1 MSTPQPTLA
10 EFLLF
15 IRNVMGISTTV
26 LPDSSP
32 VIPFALSVAMGIVN
46 QQLWCIPIPQTDAA
60 GVQLNTGGFSIYS
73 QAVYNLAASN
83 LLSYAQDLPNAAIIP
98 GSISDRNPEGLP
110 FFAYSRQQYQINAF
124 VSGVIQSTADEST
137 STSLVVMEAAKMFT
151 LSNLQNLKDIY
162 GRTYLGYAQSYGPS
176 TFGLS

>member
-10 EFLLF
+10 DFLLF
-15 IRNVMGISTTV
+15 IRQVMAIDTTV

-46 QQLWCIPIPQTDAA
+46 RQLWHIPIPCRDAA

-83 LLSYAQDLPNAAIIP
+83 LLSYAQDLPNAAIVP
-98 GSISDRNPEGLP
+98 GSISDRNPKGLP
-110 FFAYSRQQYQINAF
+110 FFAWTRYQLQINAF
-124 VSGVIQSTADEST
+124 VPVSSNRRQT
-137 STSLVVMEAAKMFT
+137 SRRRCR
-151 LSNLQNLKDIY
+151 LS
-162 GRTYLGYAQSYGPS
+162 
-176 TFGLS
+176 